1 MAIPSSKDIKYWLF
15 LAVFIIVIIMFL
27 RLLVPFI
34 APLILS
40 AIIVSIFTPVYY
52 FFNRWLPQSVASFI
66 CCGLICVIIFIP
78 FVIIITILANQALTL
93 YSSVMNSEFMMNLT
107 AEVDGNWI
115 VSQVNYALEKLNIGY
130 TISGDQVYQ
139 FIGRLG
145 SRFGSFLYA
154 QATNITS
161 NFIRLIINFCF
172 MILISYYL
180 FGNGRRVI
188 SFFVGLSPL
197 PEGHEV
203 AVLQR
208 LKTTAGAIFV
218 GSFISGVIQGTI
230 GGITLWYFG
239 FPAPFLWAVVM
250 VILAFL
256 PIVGIGLV
264 FVPCIVITFVGG
276 DYLSGIIM
284 AVIYVASSS
293 ITEYIIIPRLEG
305 KRSQM
310 HTVFIFLSV
319 LGGLQMFGI
328 IGVLYGPLIITAFL
342 ALYEI
347 YRANYVEQP
356 VFSIT
361 NSGVV
366 VATDNKTQDLF
377 EEPPQDDKHGKANAW
392 PTAAFAG
399 KAAGVAEMAAVA
411 DTLKQAMIHKHIVTD
426 DDNDIAMGDDIE
438 PEFHESSGEPFG
450 TELDVSGIMACND
463 DDADTAVESMENEPV
478 ADETMEDA
486 FIPNAYGAVKAALDD
501 YPGSS
506 FVDYPGGEPPL
517 ITDDTDNDSPDGLIW
532 NSDRPAHLPFPKAEN
547 ADKLADVDSDNNPDV
562 SIKDIVRADI
572 TSFSGRGAGCA
583 NNKDDSLDDKTT
595 EE

>member
-15 LAVFIIVIIMFL
+15 LAVFVIVIIMFL

-52 FFNRWLPQSVASFI
+52 FLNRWLPQSVASFI

-93 YSSVMNSEFMMNLT
+93 YSSAMNSEFMMNLT

-115 VSQVNYALEKLNIGY
+115 VTQVNYLLDKLNIGY
-130 TISGDQVYQ
+130 TISGDQIYQ

-161 NFIRLIINFCF
+161 NFIRLVINFCF

-188 SFFVGLSPL
+188 NFFVGLSPL

-203 AVLQR
+203 AVLKR
-208 LKTTAGAIFV
+208 LKTTAGAIFF

-250 VILAFL
+250 IILAFL

-264 FVPCIVITFVGG
+264 FVPCIAITFVGG
-276 DYLSGIIM
+276 DYLHGIIM

-293 ITEYIIIPRLEG
+293 ITEYIIIPRIQG
-305 KRSQM
+305 KRSHM

-347 YRANYVEQP
+347 FRANFVEQP
-356 VFSIT
+356 AFNIT
-361 NSGVV
+361 STGVV
-366 VATDNKTQDLF
+366 VATGSEPEQTAEPELKAPASFDEPVHKTK
-377 EEPPQDDKHGKANAW
+377 PDKDKVRAAAREAEKA
-392 PTAAFAG
+392 TH
-399 KAAGVAEMAAVA
+399 AAGVAAATAAVQ
-411 DTLKQAMIHKHIVTD
+411 QARQYVDSD
-426 DDNDIAMGDDIE
+426 DDNDIALGDDIE
-438 PEFHESSGEPFG
+438 PEFHESSGEPFSMG
-450 TELDVSGIMACND
+450 ADVSGVAD
-463 DDADTAVESMENEPV
+463 DDFESNCNP
-478 ADETMEDA
+478 DEDA
-486 FIPNAYGAVKAALDD
+486 AVKPDPYAPTTYGAVKAALDD
-501 YPGSS
+501 YPGGS
-506 FVDYPGGEPPL
+506 FVDYPGGDPPAAAE
-517 ITDDTDNDSPDGLIW
+517 DDDSGPDGLIW
-532 NSDRPAHLPFPKAEN
+532 NDDRPAHLPFPQAEG
-547 ADKLADVDSDNNPDV
+547 AEKLVVTDPDSDPDI

-572 TSFSGRGAGCA
+572 TSFGDRGATNA
-583 NNKDDSLDDKTT
+583 DNEEESSDDIVT
-595 EE
+595 

>member
-1 MAIPSSKDIKYWLF
+1 MAIPSSKDLKYWLF
-15 LAVFIIVIIMFL
+15 LAVFVIVVIMFL
-27 RLLVPFI
+27 RLLMPFI

-93 YSSVMNSEFMMNLT
+93 YSSAMSSNFMMNLIS
-107 AEVDGNWI
+107 EIDGNWI
-115 VSQVNYALEKLNIGY
+115 VSQVNDLLQRFGLDFS
-130 TISGDQVYQ
+130 ISGTQIYQ
-139 FIGRLG
+139 FIGSLG
-145 SRFGSFLYA
+145 KRFGLFLYT
-154 QATNITS
+154 QATNIS
-161 NFIRLIINFCF
+161 GNLIRLVINFCF

-188 SFFVGLSPL
+188 NFFVGLSPL

-208 LKTTAGAIFV
+208 LKTTAGAIFF

-276 DYLSGIIM
+276 DYVHGIIM

-293 ITEYIIIPRLEG
+293 ITEYIIIPRIQG
-305 KRSQM
+305 KRSHM

-347 YRANYVEQP
+347 YRVNYVEAP
-356 VFSIT
+356 EVT
-361 NSGVV
+361 VTPSGVV
-366 VATDNKTQDLF
+366 TVMPGDHPVVTPSAFSNVDTGTPVTVNRSVQH
-377 EEPPQDDKHGKANAW
+377 PPAYVPPD
-392 PTAAFAG
+392 
-399 KAAGVAEMAAVA
+399 VE
-411 DTLKQAMIHKHIVTD
+411 
-426 DDNDIAMGDDIE
+426 DDNNIAMGDDVE
-438 PEFHESSGEPFG
+438 PEFHESTGEPFSMG
-450 TELDVSGIMACND
+450 SDVTGVANDEYDDEPDSPQKLDPY
-463 DDADTAVESMENEPV
+463 TP
-478 ADETMEDA
+478 TT
-486 FIPNAYGAVKAALDD
+486 YGAVKADLDA
-501 YPGSS
+501 YPGGNY
-506 FVDYPGGEPPL
+506 VDYPGGDPPAEKDE
-517 ITDDTDNDSPDGLIW
+517 DDGPDGLIW
-532 NSDRPAHLPFPKAEN
+532 NNDRPAHLPFPGAEG
-547 ADKLADVDSDNNPDV
+547 AERLIESDSDSDPDV

-572 TSFSGRGAGCA
+572 TSFKARGTEIT
-583 NNKDDSLDDKTT
+583 NNEDESSDDKTT
-595 EE
+595 KE

>member
-1 MAIPSSKDIKYWLF
+1 MIPSGKDIKHWLF

-27 RLLVPFI
+27 RLLLPFV

-78 FVIIITILANQALTL
+78 FVLIITILANQALTL
-93 YSSVMNSEFMMNLT
+93 YSSAMNSDFMRNLT

-115 VSQVNYALEKLNIGY
+115 VSQVNLLLEKLNIGY
-130 TISGDQVYQ
+130 NISGGQIYQ

-145 SRFGSFLYA
+145 SRFGSFLYS

-161 NFIRLIINFCF
+161 NFIRLIINFFF

-188 SFFVGLSPL
+188 NFFIGLSPL
-197 PEGHEV
+197 PAGQEV

-208 LKTTAGAIFV
+208 LKTTAGAIFL
-218 GSFISGVIQGTI
+218 GNFISGVIQGTI

-239 FPAPFLWAVVM
+239 FPAPFLWAVIM

-264 FVPCIVITFVGG
+264 FVPCIIITFVGG
-276 DYLSGIIM
+276 DYLHGIVM

-293 ITEYIIIPRLEG
+293 ITEYILIPRIQG
-305 KRSQM
+305 KRSHM

-347 YRANYVEQP
+347 YRANYIEGPALCTVSAELP
-356 VFSIT
+356 AAVDEPDTELKIPA
-361 NSGVV
+361 G
-366 VATDNKTQDLF
+366 L
-377 EEPPQDDKHGKANAW
+377 EEPSANWSEGRKIEAACLAGRATSVPQADV
-392 PTAAFAG
+392 PRLMAG
-399 KAAGVAEMAAVA
+399 
-411 DTLKQAMIHKHIVTD
+411 D
-426 DDNDIAMGDDIE
+426 DDNVALGDDIE
-438 PEFHESSGEPFG
+438 PEFNPKSGEPISPYV
-450 TELDVSGIMACND
+450 DVSGFIND
-463 DDADTAVESMENEPV
+463 DEFWGYDDADSEISDQDTDVTEGYGTGRAVR
-478 ADETMEDA
+478 DA
-486 FIPNAYGAVKAALDD
+486 YPGTSYTD
-501 YPGSS
+501 YP
-506 FVDYPGGEPPL
+506 PGDSPPVKS
-517 ITDDTDNDSPDGLIW
+517 DDADSPDGLIW
-532 NSDRPAHLPFPKAEN
+532 SSNRPSHLPFPQAEG
-547 ADKLADVDSDNNPDV
+547 AERLVPADSDTDPDV

-572 TSFSGRGAGCA
+572 TSFGDRDITDTD
-583 NNKDDSLDDKTT
+583 KEDDSSDAKTAK
-595 EE
+595 E

>member
-1 MAIPSSKDIKYWLF
+1 M
-15 LAVFIIVIIMFL
+15 VVIMFI

-40 AIIVSIFTPVYY
+40 AIIVSIFTPAYY

-78 FVIIITILANQALTL
+78 FVVIITILANQALTL
-93 YSSVMNSEFMMNLT
+93 YSSAMSSDFMMNLRS
-107 AEVDGNWI
+107 EIDGNWI
-115 VSQVNYALEKLNIGY
+115 VAQVNAVLNRFGIDY
-130 TISGDQVYQ
+130 TITGDQIYQ
-139 FIGRLG
+139 FIGRVG
-145 SRFGSFLYA
+145 NMFGSFLYT

-161 NFIRLIINFCF
+161 NFIRLVINFCF

-188 SFFVGLSPL
+188 NFFVGLSPL

-208 LKTTAGAIFV
+208 LKTTAGAIFF

-250 VILAFL
+250 IILAFL

-276 DYLSGIIM
+276 DIFHGIIM

-293 ITEYIIIPRLEG
+293 ITEYIIIPRIQG
-305 KRSQM
+305 KRSHM

-347 YRANYVEQP
+347 YRANYVDVPEVAVTP
-356 VFSIT
+356 
-361 NSGVV
+361 SGVV
-366 VATDNKTQDLF
+366 TVTPGDHPAT
-377 EEPPQDDKHGKANAW
+377 A
-392 PTAAFAG
+392 TAAFG
-399 KAAGVAEMAAVA
+399 NM
-411 DTLKQAMIHKHIVTD
+411 DTGAPVTVNRAMQAPPPYIPPDIE
-426 DDNDIAMGDDIE
+426 DDNNIAMGDDVE
-438 PEFHESSGEPFG
+438 PEFHEATGEPFSMG
-450 TELDVSGIMACND
+450 ADVAGITETEFGDVPDSSKSLDDPYAP
-463 DDADTAVESMENEPV
+463 T
-478 ADETMEDA
+478 T
-486 FIPNAYGAVKAALDD
+486 YGAAKAALDD
-501 YPGSS
+501 YPGGNY
-506 FVDYPGGEPPL
+506 VDYPGGNPPAAK
-517 ITDDTDNDSPDGLIW
+517 DDDEGPDGLIW
-532 NSDRPAHLPFPKAEN
+532 NSDRPAHLPFPKAEGAEN
-547 ADKLADVDSDNNPDV
+547 LIVDDSDSNPDV

-572 TSFSGRGAGCA
+572 SSFKARGTEMNA
-583 NNKDDSLDDKTT
+583 NEEDSSDDKTT
-595 EE
+595 KE